1 MSDRTVHG
9 WSADGGEIVRYDRA
23 GKWFLE
29 YRDRPRTRLD
39 VRRAAR
45 FAREGRAF
53 LGRPGGGRFDK
64 AVQS

>member
-1 MSDRTVHG
+1 VSDRTVHG

-29 YRDRPRTRLD
+29 YKDRPRARLS
-39 VRRAAR
+39 VLAAAR
-45 FAREGRAF
+45 FARQGGAF
-53 LGRPGGGRFDK
+53 LGRPGGARFDK